1 MLYCDNIY
9 VNRNNNQIPHMN
21 NKIILNGCIDQF
33 KAQNELATSDSDTF
47 ELFSL
52 SQITKDFD
60 LTFETIQDSIVD
72 GGNDGGIDSIIAIID
87 DFVPESIED
96 LEDVTFS
103 RKTNVKILIT
113 QCKKENSFKEGALDK
128 LITSIPELFDL
139 GKSTE
144 ALLQRFNSSVVEKGV
159 IARES
164 WRKVTIAGGK
174 LEIIFSYC
182 ANSEIIEV
190 NNTFNQKVDQ
200 LQTLCQSIFVGA
212 TINYS
217 NYSCHE
223 LLKLYQTQ
231 RNERLQIIYKETP
244 LSTSFEQHGI
254 GYVGTVKLAN
264 YKTFLTDEEDKIRED
279 LFESNIRHFQGAVD
293 VNKKIKDSIENIS
306 AEDFWW
312 LNNGI
317 TIIASNPS
325 LVGTTLSLDNV
336 QIVNGLQ
343 TSYSI
348 FLHHNAD
355 HNDSR
360 SVLVKVIINEDK
372 KTIDHIIASTNSQN
386 PVSPSLLRATDD
398 VQRELELFYA
408 NEGYFYDRRKNYY
421 KNQGKPVGRIFS
433 IQTTAQIIES
443 LLFNNPHSARSKPT
457 SLIKDDTTY
466 NRIFN
471 QKRNYSVYLNS
482 CLLNK
487 KVIELWTNIEDRE
500 QKNTL
505 TNFKLHIS
513 RVLGSFIFQ
522 KVNITETDIQ
532 SLNFENITSEN
543 FDSAIEFLI
552 SSINE
557 YQEQNPDANLIN
569 MAKTKS
575 FTDFIIAKLTQ
586 HF

>member
-1 MLYCDNIY
+1 
-9 VNRNNNQIPHMN
+9 MN
-21 NKIILNGCIDQF
+21 NKIILKGCIDQF
-33 KAQNELATSDSDTF
+33 KLQNELTTTDSETF

-52 SQITKDFD
+52 TQITKDYD
-60 LTFETIQDSIVD
+60 LTFETIQDSVVD
-72 GGNDGGIDSIIAIID
+72 GGHDGGIDSIITIVE

-96 LEDVTFS
+96 LDDIEFN
-103 RKTNVKILIT
+103 RKTNVKIVIT
-113 QCKKENSFKEGALDK
+113 QCKKENSFKESALDK

-139 GKSTE
+139 SKSTD
-144 ALLQRFNSSVVEKGV
+144 ALLLRFNTRVVEKGI

-164 WRKVTIAGGK
+164 WRKCSIAGGK
-174 LEIIFSYC
+174 LEIFFKYW
-182 ANSEIIEV
+182 ANSETIEV
-190 NNTFNQKVDQ
+190 NTTFEQKTNQLLAQ
-200 LQTLCQSIFVGA
+200 CQSIFVGA
-212 TINYS
+212 SIGYK

-244 LSTSFEQHGI
+244 LSTSFIDIGI

-264 YKTFLTDEEDKIRED
+264 YKSFLTDEEGKIRED

-293 VNKKIKDSIENIS
+293 VNTKIKNSIEDNS
-306 AEDFWW
+306 TEDFWW

-325 LVGTTLSLDNV
+325 LVGTTLSLDNI

-348 FLHHNAD
+348 FLHHN
-355 HNDSR
+355 NDQSDTR

-372 KTIDHIIASTNSQN
+372 RTIDHIIASTNSQN

-398 VQRELELFYA
+398 IQRELELFYG

-421 KNQGKPVGRIFS
+421 KNQGKPASRIFS

-443 LLFNNPHSARSKPT
+443 LLFNNPYSARSKPT
-457 SLIKDDTTY
+457 SLIKDNATY
-466 NRIFN
+466 NRIFDQN
-471 QKRNYSVYLNS
+471 RNYKVYLNS

-487 KVIELWTNIEDRE
+487 KVIELWTSIEDKDK
-500 QKNTL
+500 KNNL

-513 RVLGSFIFQ
+513 RVIASFIFQ
-522 KVNITETDIQ
+522 KANITANDIQALELEKVNI
-532 SLNFENITSEN
+532 EN
-543 FDSAIEFLI
+543 FVSASEFLLDC
-552 SSINE
+552 IND
-557 YQEQNPDANLIN
+557 YQTQNQDANLIN
-569 MAKTKS
+569 MAKAKN
-575 FTDFIIAKLTQ
+575 FTDYLITRLATQ
-586 HF
+586 F

>member
-1 MLYCDNIY
+1 
-9 VNRNNNQIPHMN
+9 MN

-33 KAQNELATSDSDTF
+33 KNQNELTTTDSETF

-52 SQITKDFD
+52 TQITKDYD
-60 LTFETIQDSIVD
+60 LTFETIQDSVVD
-72 GGNDGGIDSIIAIID
+72 GAHDGGIDSIITIID
-87 DFVPESIED
+87 DFVPESFDDFED
-96 LEDVTFS
+96 IVFS
-103 RKTNVKILIT
+103 KKTHVKIIIT
-113 QCKKENSFKEGALDK
+113 QCKKENSFKESALDK

-139 GKSTE
+139 AKSTD
-144 ALLQRFNSSVVEKGV
+144 ALLQRFNSSVVEKGI
-159 IARES
+159 IAREG
-164 WRKVTIAGGK
+164 WRKCTIAGGK
-174 LEIIFSYC
+174 LEIIFNYC
-182 ANSEIIEV
+182 ANSEIIEI
-190 NNTFNQKVDQ
+190 NTTFEQKATQ
-200 LQTLCQSIFVGA
+200 LIILCQSIFVGA
-212 TINYS
+212 AVVYN

-223 LLKLYQTQ
+223 LLKLYQIQ
-231 RNERLQIIYKETP
+231 RNERLQISYKETP
-244 LSTSFEQHGI
+244 LSTSYNDNGI

-264 YKTFLTDEEDKIRED
+264 YKFFLTDEEGKIRED

-293 VNKKIKDSIENIS
+293 VNTKIKNSIEDIS
-306 AEDFWW
+306 TEDFWW

-348 FLHHNAD
+348 FLHHNGD
-355 HNDSR
+355 HNDTR

-398 VQRELELFYA
+398 IQRELELFYS

-421 KNQGKPVGRIFS
+421 KNQGKPASRIFS

-466 NRIFN
+466 NRIFD
-471 QKRNYSVYLNS
+471 QRRNYKVYLNS

-487 KVIELWTNIEDRE
+487 KVIELWTSIEDKDK
-500 QKNTL
+500 KNNL

-513 RVLGSFIFQ
+513 KVVASYIFQ
-522 KVNITETDIQ
+522 KASLTASDIQ
-532 SLNFENITSEN
+532 ALELDRVNEEIF
-543 FDSAIEFLI
+543 SASSEFLLDCI
-552 SSINE
+552 RN
-557 YQEQNPDANLIN
+557 YQAENQDANLIN

-575 FTDFIIAKLTQ
+575 FTDYLVAKLTTKFQ
-586 HF
+586 